1 LSAQWRVI
9 ARWNQA
15 LNVARNLETLAGFE
29 YDDCCWAV
37 RAVARNYRNSPTDTD
52 AQTAFYLE
60 LELKGLSRLGSGL
73 ETLLSNSIFGYQPI
87 RY

>member
-1 LSAQWRVI
+1 MNLDDQIHAVDVSVLWPLSAQWRVI

-37 RAVARNYRNSPTDTD
+37 RAVARNYRV
-52 AQTAFYLE
+52 TALRIPMPRQR
-60 LELKGLSRLGSGL
+60 STWSW
-73 ETLLSNSIFGYQPI
+73 S
-87 RY
+87 